1 MNRACRLL
9 PFALSDGPG
18 NMAADEA
25 LLIAAQ
31 AGVAS
36 LRFYGWTQATLSLGY
51 FQPASVRDTNPL
63 LSDLPLLRRCTGGE
77 ALVHHLELTY
87 ALALPPGIP
96 WQSRQ
101 QSWLCRMHRIIAAAL
116 ANLGVLV
123 HTCSALEEKRLG
135 GVLCFLHHA
144 AG

>member
-1 MNRACRLL
+1 MDNRIIRLL

-18 NMAADEA
+18 NMAADET
-25 LLIAAQ
+25 LLASAQ

-51 FQPASVRDTNPL
+51 FQPASVSVAAPL
-63 LSDLPLLRRCTGGE
+63 LSDLPWVRRCTGGE

-87 ALALPPGIP
+87 ALALPQGIS

-116 ANLGVLV
+116 AALGVSV
-123 HTCSALEEKRLG
+123 QT
-135 GVLCFLHHA
+135 
-144 AG
+144 